1 MLSVYY
7 TILKTINKFGTY
19 NGKQGNYQPNKNYYF
34 VMKTYLIILVVIFS
48 IAIIAGIINN
58 IAEKHNK
65 YSLTTE
71 LTHIIANVFGLIS
84 IFMFIGGLLTI
95 FC

>member
-1 MLSVYY
+1 MESG
-7 TILKTINKFGTY
+7 IESD
-19 NGKQGNYQPNKNYYF
+19 QPNKNYYF
-34 VMKTYLIILVVIFS
+34 VMKTYLIIFVVIFS
-48 IAIIAGIINN
+48 IAIIAGIINH

-71 LTHIIANVFGLIS
+71 LSHIIANGFGLIS
-84 IFMFIGGLLTI
+84 IFMFVGGLLTI

>member
-1 MLSVYY
+1 
-7 TILKTINKFGTY
+7 
-19 NGKQGNYQPNKNYYF
+19 
-34 VMKTYLIILVVIFS
+34 MKTYLIIFAVIFS
-48 IAIIAGIINN
+48 IAIIAGIINH

-71 LTHIIANVFGLIS
+71 LTHIIANGLGLIS